1 MTITDLA
8 RNLEDAR
15 AGHSPTTQL
24 TDENPLSL
32 NDAYRV
38 QAAGVDLRLA
48 RGAEVTGAKLGFTS
62 AAKAKQMGVS
72 DVILGVLLSDSEVET
87 GGTLDTDGLIHPRVE
102 AEIAFRLH
110 CDLTISDDPRDCV
123 DAVAPALEVIDS
135 RYQNFRF
142 TVEDVVADN
151 TSAAHYAI
159 GPWTTVGDLTVDLA
173 TARVELV
180 VNAEIAALGV
190 GADILGDP
198 WSALEAA
205 ARLAT
210 LRGHRIPAGSVILA
224 GAATEAVPLPHSGTV
239 TARVD
244 GLGKASL
251 VTVGTD
257 R

>member
-1 MTITDLA
+1 MTIIDLA
-8 RNLEDAR
+8 RGLEQAR
-15 AGHSPTTQL
+15 AGHAPTAQL
-24 TDENPLSL
+24 TDTNELSL
-32 NDAYRV
+32 RDAYRV
-38 QAAGVDLRLA
+38 QAAGVDLRVS
-48 RGAEVTGAKLGFTS
+48 GGVEVTGAKLGFTS

-87 GGTLDTDGLIHPRVE
+87 GGTLNTDGLIHPRVE

-110 CDLTISDDPRDCV
+110 RDLTESANPRDCV

-151 TSAAHYAI
+151 TSAAHYVI
-159 GPWTTVGDLTVDLA
+159 GPWTAVSDLKVDLA

-180 VNAEIAALGV
+180 INAEMVAVGL

-210 LRGHRIPAGSVILA
+210 AHGHRIPAGSVILA
-224 GAATEAVPLPHSGTV
+224 GAATEAVPLPPSGTV

-251 VTVGTD
+251 VTVGTS
-257 R
+257 